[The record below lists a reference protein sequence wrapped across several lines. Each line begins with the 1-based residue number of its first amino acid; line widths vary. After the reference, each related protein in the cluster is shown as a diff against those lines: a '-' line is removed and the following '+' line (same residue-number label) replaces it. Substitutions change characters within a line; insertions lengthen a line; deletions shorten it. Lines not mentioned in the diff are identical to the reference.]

1 MNQPCRDRRSKH
13 VGEGGVMLLYRKENK
28 LVRVVRR
35 GGEARGTEY
44 GQLLNTVSRK
54 QYCRASCFG
63 VGYCKRNESLKEA
76 AALGRGKRDL
86 HAETRRVFE
95 KRTSHSNQG
104 DGQASKKPRHGRQL
118 PGSDRGV

>member
-54 QYCRASCFG
+54 QYCRALVS
-63 VGYCKRNESLKEA
+63 
-76 AALGRGKRDL
+76 ALGTVK
-86 HAETRRVFE
+86 EMKV
-95 KRTSHSNQG
+95 
-104 DGQASKKPRHGRQL
+104 
-118 PGSDRGV
+118 